1 VKKVLILVND
11 PGKEASPDVQDVL
24 MQAGA
29 VENVLREMDAEVK
42 RFSVSLNLE
51 ALDSLLQKDPPD
63 LVFNLVESLA
73 GRGALLHLVPA
84 LLEVRYIP
92 FTGSGSYGLY
102 LTTHKVRAKRIM
114 RQHGIHTPDWISL
127 PADTFPE
134 KGKRYIMKPVSEDG
148 SAGIHDASLVQA
160 GELTREIL
168 SGSTTP
174 AYFLEEYLPGREF
187 NLSVIAGPEGPQVL
201 PAAEMQYLDYPADKP
216 RILGYAAKWEENSFE
231 YRHTVRRF
239 EMAETDRV
247 LVREMER
254 ISLQCW
260 HLFEARGYIRVDF
273 RTDAEGNPCVIEVNA
288 NPCISPDAGFPA
300 ACLHAG
306 IGYREMIL
314 RILNDLTV

>member
-1 VKKVLILVND
+1 MLILVND

>member
-1 VKKVLILVND
+1 MKKVLILVND